1 MKSRIRFCDLGVKAF
16 FVCVSVCVRILH
28 SKRRRCPTFLTLI
41 KSTRSELFL
50 SRSVQSLGQA
60 LSSTGRE
67 QESFEVSVFVS
78 ELERDESLFSTK
90 ACQRGAAVP
99 AA

>member
-1 MKSRIRFCDLGVKAF
+1 MH
-16 FVCVSVCVRILH
+16 VRYGT
-28 SKRRRCPTFLTLI
+28 KKGNRKRCPMSLSLI
-41 KSTRSELFL
+41 KSTRSELL
-50 SRSVQSLGQA
+50 PSRSVQGQA

-67 QESFEVSVFVS
+67 QEAFEVSIFVS
-78 ELERDESLFSTK
+78 ELEHDGSLFSTK